1 MMRDWGL
8 GVWGWAV
15 VGIVSLLVLGSPVWA
30 CETDGRYIMGTVF
43 QATLCQA
50 EPTSQAQM
58 SAVWHEVFAT
68 AQRFDALFTTYA
80 PHSPLSHL
88 NAQAGQ
94 GLQAVPAEVSDILRI
109 SQRYADLT
117 NGAFDITVRPLLS
130 LWRQAET
137 TQTQPTVA
145 AIRHTLRFVGSQ
157 KLRFA
162 TPHQVGLPA
171 PGMALDLGGI
181 GKGYALDR
189 IAKQLHEQ
197 RLTNALLNFGQ
208 SSLWALGRPADGEGW
223 RLLLRQPNGEI
234 VGVATFSD
242 QAVSISG
249 SLGQS
254 MQVEGWRYGHII
266 DPRTGRPVQR
276 DLLACVVA
284 PSAAQAE
291 ALSTALLIL
300 GEQEGLDLIE
310 QLDGV
315 EGFLREAHGTQW
327 MTTGWERVSRFVALV
342 GAPPAP
348 PLP

>member
-1 MMRDWGL
+1 MMRGWGL
-8 GVWGWAV
+8 GIGAWTV
-15 VGIVSLLVLGSPVWA
+15 VLSLLVFGSPVRA

-43 QATLCQA
+43 QATLCRA
-50 EPTSQAQM
+50 ESVPQAQM

-68 AQRFDALFTTYA
+68 AGHFDTLFTTYT

-94 GLQAVPAEVSDILRI
+94 GLQAVPAEVSDILRL
-109 SQRYADLT
+109 SRRYADLT

-130 LWRQAET
+130 LWRHAAT
-137 TQTQPTVA
+137 TQTQPSAA
-145 AIRHTLRFVGSQ
+145 AIHHTLRFIGSQ
-157 KLRFA
+157 KLHFA
-162 TPHQVGLPA
+162 APHRVGLPA

-181 GKGYALDR
+181 GKGYALDQ
-189 IAKQLHEQ
+189 IARQLHEQ
-197 RLTNALLNFGQ
+197 GLTSALLNFGQ
-208 SSLWALGRPADGEGW
+208 SSLWAFGRPPDGEGW

-254 MQVEGWRYGHII
+254 MQVEGRRYSHII

-300 GEQEGLDLIE
+300 GEDEGLDLIE

-315 EGFLREAHGTQW
+315 EGFLREAHGKQW
-327 MTTGWERVSRFVALV
+327 MTTGWKRVSRFVALV
-342 GAPPAP
+342 GTTQAS

>member
-1 MMRDWGL
+1 MTREWGC
-8 GVWGWAV
+8 GSGAWAA
-15 VGIVSLLVLGSPVWA
+15 VGTVSLILLVLVGPVRA

-50 EPTSQAQM
+50 EAASRQQQM
-58 SAVWHEVFAT
+58 SAVWHDLFTT
-68 AQRFDALFTTYA
+68 ARRFDDLFTTYA
-80 PHSPLSHL
+80 PHSPLSRL
-88 NAQAGQ
+88 NARAGQ
-94 GLQAVPAEVSDILRI
+94 GLQAVPAEVSDILRL

-117 NGAFDITVRPLLS
+117 DGAFDITVRPLLS
-130 LWRQAET
+130 VWRHAAT
-137 TQTQPTVA
+137 TQTQPTATVM
-145 AIRHTLRFVGSQ
+145 RRTLQFVGSQ
-157 KLRFA
+157 KLHFA
-162 TPHQVGLPA
+162 APYRVGLPV

-181 GKGYALDR
+181 GKGYALDQ
-189 IAKQLHEQ
+189 IVTQLHEQ

-208 SSLWALGRPADGEGW
+208 SSLWALGRPRDGEGW
-223 RLLLRQPNGEI
+223 RLLLRQPNGEV
-234 VGVATFSD
+234 VGLATFSD
-242 QAVSISG
+242 QAISISG

-254 MQVEGWRYGHII
+254 RQVEGQRYGHII

-327 MTTGWERVSRFVALV
+327 MTTGWKRVSRFVAL
-342 GAPPAP
+342 
-348 PLP
+348 

>member
-1 MMRDWGL
+1 MMRGWGF
-8 GVWGWAV
+8 GIGGWTV
-15 VGIVSLLVLGSPVWA
+15 VGIVSLSFLALGGPVRA
-30 CETDGRYIMGTVF
+30 CEIDGRYIMGTVF

-50 EPTSQAQM
+50 EPTSQGQM
-58 SAVWHEVFAT
+58 GAVWREVFST

-94 GLQAVPAEVSDILRI
+94 GLQAVPAEVSDILRL

-130 LWRQAET
+130 LWRHAET
-137 TQTQPTVA
+137 TQTQPTA
-145 AIRHTLRFVGSQ
+145 TAIRRTLRFIGSQ
-157 KLRFA
+157 KLHFA
-162 TPHQVGLPA
+162 APHRVGLPA
-171 PGMALDLGGI
+171 PSMALDLGGI

-208 SSLWALGRPADGEGW
+208 SSLWALGRPTDGEGW

-234 VGVATFSD
+234 IGVATFSD

-254 MQVEGWRYGHII
+254 MQVEGQRYGHII

-327 MTTGWERVSRFVALV
+327 MTTGWERVSRFVTL
-342 GAPPAP
+342 
-348 PLP
+348 

>member
-1 MMRDWGL
+1 MRRDWGL
-8 GVWGWAV
+8 GVGGWGV
-15 VGIVSLLVLGSPVWA
+15 VLSLLVLSSPVRA

-43 QATLCQA
+43 QATLCPA
-50 EPTSQAQM
+50 ESRPQAQM
-58 SAVWHEVFAT
+58 IAVWHEVFAT

-94 GLQAVPAEVSDILRI
+94 GLQAVPAEVSDILRL

-117 NGAFDITVRPLLS
+117 DGAFDITVRPLLS

-137 TQTQPTVA
+137 TQTQPTAA
-145 AIRHTLRFVGSQ
+145 AIRQTLRFIGSH
-157 KLRFA
+157 KLHFA
-162 TPHQVGLPA
+162 APHQVGLPA

-189 IAKQLHEQ
+189 IAGQLQER

-208 SSLWALGRPADGEGW
+208 SSLWALGRPPDGQGW
-223 RLLLRQPNGEI
+223 RLLLRQSNGEI
-234 VGVATFSD
+234 VGLATFSD

-249 SLGQS
+249 SLGRS
-254 MQVEGWRYGHII
+254 MQVEGRRYGHII
-266 DPRTGRPVQR
+266 DPRSGRPVQR

-327 MTTGWERVSRFVALV
+327 MTTGWARISRFVAL
-342 GAPPAP
+342 
-348 PLP
+348 

>member
-1 MMRDWGL
+1 MMR
-8 GVWGWAV
+8 GWTV
-15 VGIVSLLVLGSPVWA
+15 VLSLLVLSSPVGA

-50 EPTSQAQM
+50 EPDSQGQM
-58 SAVWHEVFAT
+58 GAVWPEVFAT
-68 AQRFDALFTTYA
+68 ARRFDDLFTTYA

-88 NAQAGQ
+88 NARAGQ
-94 GLQAVPAEVSDILRI
+94 GPQAVPAEVSAVLRL
-109 SQRYADLT
+109 SQRYAALT

-137 TQTQPTVA
+137 TQTQPTA
-145 AIRHTLRFVGSQ
+145 AALRHTLRFIGSQ
-157 KLRFA
+157 KLHFA

-171 PGMALDLGGI
+171 SGMALDLGAI
-181 GKGYALDR
+181 GKGYALDQ
-189 IAKQLHEQ
+189 IAKQLREQ

-208 SSLWALGRPADGEGW
+208 SSLWALGRPPDGEGW

-234 VGVATFSD
+234 VGLATFSD
-242 QAVSISG
+242 RAISISG

-254 MQVEGWRYGHII
+254 MQVEGQRYGHII

-327 MTTGWERVSRFVALV
+327 MTTGWKRVSRFVAL
-342 GAPPAP
+342 
-348 PLP
+348 

>member
-1 MMRDWGL
+1 MMRGWGF
-8 GVWGWAV
+8 GIGAWTV
-15 VGIVSLLVLGSPVWA
+15 VLSLLVFGSPVRA

-50 EPTSQAQM
+50 ESVPQARM
-58 SAVWHEVFAT
+58 STAWHEVFAT
-68 AQRFDALFTTYA
+68 AGRFDTLFTTYA

-88 NAQAGQ
+88 NAQAGR
-94 GLQAVPAEVSDILRI
+94 GLQAVPAEVSDILRL

-130 LWRQAET
+130 LWRRAAT
-137 TQTQPTVA
+137 TQTRPTAA
-145 AIRHTLRFVGSQ
+145 AIRHTLRLIGSQ
-157 KLRFA
+157 KLHLA
-162 TPHQVGLPA
+162 APHRVGLPA

-181 GKGYALDR
+181 GKGYALDQ
-189 IAKQLHEQ
+189 IARHLHEQ
-197 RLTNALLNFGQ
+197 GLTSALLNFGQ
-208 SSLWALGRPADGEGW
+208 SSLWALGQPPDGEGW

-254 MQVEGWRYGHII
+254 MQVEGRRYGHII

-284 PSAAQAE
+284 SSAAQAE

-300 GEQEGLDLIE
+300 GEDDGLDLIE

-315 EGFLREAHGTQW
+315 EGFLREAHGKQW
-327 MTTGWERVSRFVALV
+327 MTTGWKRVSRFVALV
-342 GAPPAP
+342 GTTQTS

>member
-1 MMRDWGL
+1 MMRDWGS
-8 GVWGWAV
+8 GVRGWAA
-15 VGIVSLLVLGSPVWA
+15 VGIVSLLVLSSPISVRA

-50 EPTSQAQM
+50 ETASQQQQM
-58 SAVWHEVFAT
+58 GAVWHALFTT
-68 AQRFDALFTTYA
+68 ARRFDALFTTYA

-94 GLQAVPAEVSDILRI
+94 GLQAVPVEVDDILRL

-117 NGAFDITVRPLLS
+117 NGAFDITVRPLLR
-130 LWRQAET
+130 LWRHAAT
-137 TQTQPTVA
+137 TRIPPSPA
-145 AIRHTLRFVGSQ
+145 AIHRALRLIGSH
-157 KLRFA
+157 KLHFA
-162 TPHQVGLPA
+162 APHRVGLPA
-171 PGMALDLGGI
+171 RDMALDLGGI
-181 GKGYALDR
+181 GKGYALDQ
-189 IAKQLHEQ
+189 IARQLQEQ

-208 SSLWALGRPADGEGW
+208 SSLWALGRPPAGEGW

-254 MQVEGWRYGHII
+254 IQVEGQRYGHII

-300 GEQEGLDLIE
+300 GEDEGLGLIE
-310 QLDGV
+310 RLDGV

-327 MTTGWERVSRFVALV
+327 TTTGWRRASRFVAL
-342 GAPPAP
+342 
-348 PLP
+348 

>member
-8 GVWGWAV
+8 GVRGLAV
-15 VGIVSLLVLGSPVWA
+15 VGIASLLVLNSPRSVRA

-50 EPTSQAQM
+50 EIASQQQQM
-58 SAVWHEVFAT
+58 SAVWHALFTT
-68 AQRFDALFTTYA
+68 ARRFDALFTTYA

-94 GLQAVPAEVSDILRI
+94 GLQAVPVEVDEILRL

-117 NGAFDITVRPLLS
+117 NGAFDITVRPLLR
-130 LWRQAET
+130 LWRHAAT
-137 TQTQPTVA
+137 TRIPPSPA
-145 AIRHTLRFVGSQ
+145 AIHRALRFIGSH
-157 KLRFA
+157 KLHFA
-162 TPHQVGLPA
+162 APHRVGLPA
-171 PGMALDLGGI
+171 RGMALDLGGI
-181 GKGYALDR
+181 GKGYALDQ
-189 IAKQLHEQ
+189 IARQLQEQ

-208 SSLWALGRPADGEGW
+208 SSLWALGRPPAGEGW
-223 RLLLRQPNGEI
+223 RLLVRQPNGEI

-254 MQVEGWRYGHII
+254 IQVEGRRYGHII

-300 GEQEGLDLIE
+300 GEDEGLDLIE
-310 QLDGV
+310 RLDGV
-315 EGFLREAHGTQW
+315 EGFLHEAHGTPW
-327 MTTGWERVSRFVALV
+327 MTTGWKRVSRFVAL
-342 GAPPAP
+342 
-348 PLP
+348 

>member
-1 MMRDWGL
+1 MKRDWGL
-8 GVWGWAV
+8 GIGGWGV
-15 VGIVSLLVLGSPVWA
+15 VLSLLVLSSPVRA

-43 QATLCQA
+43 QATLCPA
-50 EPTSQAQM
+50 ELTSQGKL

-94 GLQAVPAEVSDILRI
+94 GLQAVPAEVSDILQL

-137 TQTQPTVA
+137 TQIPPTTA
-145 AIRHTLRFVGSQ
+145 KIRRTLRSVGSQ
-157 KLRFA
+157 KIQFA
-162 TPHQVGLPA
+162 APHRVGLPA

-189 IAKQLHEQ
+189 IAGQLHEQ

-208 SSLWALGRPADGEGW
+208 SSLWALGRPPDGEGW
-223 RLLLRQPNGEI
+223 RLLLRQPNGEV
-234 VGVATFSD
+234 VGLATFSD

-249 SLGQS
+249 SLGRS
-254 MQVEGWRYGHII
+254 MQVEGRRYGHII

-284 PSAAQAE
+284 SSAAQAE

-315 EGFLREAHGTQW
+315 EGFLREAYGTQW

-342 GAPPAP
+342 GASQAS

>member
-1 MMRDWGL
+1 MRRARDWRL
-8 GVWGWAV
+8 GAGSWT
-15 VGIVSLLVLGSPVWA
+15 VGALVSLLVLSSPVRA

-50 EPTSQAQM
+50 EPVPQGQT
-58 SAVWHEVFAT
+58 SAVWHEVFTT
-68 AQRFDALFTTYA
+68 AQRFDNLFTTYA

-94 GLQAVPAEVSDILRI
+94 GFQAVPAEVSEILRL
-109 SQRYADLT
+109 SQRYAALT

-130 LWRQAET
+130 LWRHAAT
-137 TQTQPTVA
+137 TRTQPTAA
-145 AIRHTLRFVGSQ
+145 AIRHTLRFIGSQ
-157 KLRFA
+157 KLHFA
-162 TPHQVGLPA
+162 APHRVGLPV

-208 SSLWALGRPADGEGW
+208 SSLWALGHPPDEEGW

-234 VGVATFSD
+234 VGAATFSD

-254 MQVEGWRYGHII
+254 MQVEGRRYGHII

-327 MTTGWERVSRFVALV
+327 MTTGWERGSRFVAL
-342 GAPPAP
+342 
-348 PLP
+348 

>member
-1 MMRDWGL
+1 MRKGWGL
-8 GVWGWAV
+8 GGGGWTV
-15 VGIVSLLVLGSPVWA
+15 VGIVSLLVVGSPVRA
-30 CETDGRYIMGTVF
+30 CETDGRYSMGTVF
-43 QATLCQA
+43 QATLCRS
-50 EPTSQAQM
+50 ESIPQAQM

-68 AQRFDALFTTYA
+68 AQRFDTLFTTYA
-80 PHSPLSHL
+80 PHSPLNRL

-94 GLQAVPAEVSDILRI
+94 GLQAVPAEVSDILRL
-109 SQRYADLT
+109 SQRYAALT

-137 TQTQPTVA
+137 TQTPPTAA
-145 AIRHTLRFVGSQ
+145 AIRRTLRFVGSQ
-157 KLRFA
+157 KLYFA
-162 TPHQVGLPA
+162 APHQVGLPA
-171 PGMALDLGGI
+171 PGIALDLGGI

-189 IAKQLHEQ
+189 VARQLHEQ

-208 SSLWALGRPADGEGW
+208 SSLWALGRPSDGEGW

-234 VGVATFSD
+234 VGLATFSD

-254 MQVEGWRYGHII
+254 LQVEGRRYGHII
-266 DPRTGRPVQR
+266 DPRSGRPVQR

-300 GEQEGLDLIE
+300 GEQEGLALIE

-327 MTTGWERVSRFVALV
+327 MTTGWERVSRFVALA
-342 GAPPAP
+342 GAS

>member
-1 MMRDWGL
+1 MMGGWGL
-8 GVWGWAV
+8 GVGGWTV
-15 VGIVSLLVLGSPVWA
+15 VGIVSLSFLALGGPVRA

-50 EPTSQAQM
+50 EPTSQGQM
-58 SAVWHEVFAT
+58 GAVWREVFAT

-94 GLQAVPAEVSDILRI
+94 GLQAVPAEVSDILRL

-130 LWRQAET
+130 LWRHAET
-137 TQTQPTVA
+137 TQTQPTA
-145 AIRHTLRFVGSQ
+145 TAIRRTLRFIGSQ
-157 KLRFA
+157 KLHFA
-162 TPHQVGLPA
+162 APHRVGLPA
-171 PGMALDLGGI
+171 PSMALDLGGI

-208 SSLWALGRPADGEGW
+208 SSLWALGRPTDGEGW

-234 VGVATFSD
+234 IGVATFSD

-254 MQVEGWRYGHII
+254 MQVEGQRYGHII

-327 MTTGWERVSRFVALV
+327 MTTGWERVSHFVTL
-342 GAPPAP
+342 
-348 PLP
+348 

>member
-1 MMRDWGL
+1 MTRGWGF
-8 GVWGWAV
+8 GMGGWTV
-15 VGIVSLLVLGSPVWA
+15 VLSLLALSSPVRA

-43 QATLCQA
+43 QATLCPA
-50 EPTSQAQM
+50 ESILQAQM
-58 SAVWHEVFAT
+58 STVWHEVFTT
-68 AQRFDALFTTYA
+68 AQRFDALFTTYTL
-80 PHSPLSHL
+80 HSPLSRL

-117 NGAFDITVRPLLS
+117 NGAFDITMRPLLS
-130 LWRQAET
+130 LWRQAEM
-137 TQTQPTVA
+137 TQTQPTA
-145 AIRHTLRFVGSQ
+145 PAIRRTLRLIGSQ
-157 KLRFA
+157 KLQFA
-162 TPHQVGLPA
+162 APHHVGLST
-171 PGMALDLGGI
+171 PGMMLDLGGI
-181 GKGYALDR
+181 GKGYTLDQ
-189 IAKQLHEQ
+189 IVEQLHEQ

-208 SSLWALGRPADGEGW
+208 SSLWALGQPPDGEGW
-223 RLLLRQPNGEI
+223 RLLLRQPNGES

-254 MQVEGWRYGHII
+254 MQVEGRRYGHII

-300 GEQEGLDLIE
+300 GEQEGLGLIE

-315 EGFLREAHGTQW
+315 EGFLREAHGPQW
-327 MTTGWERVSRFVALV
+327 MTTGWKRVSRFVAL
-342 GAPPAP
+342 
-348 PLP
+348 

>member
-1 MMRDWGL
+1 MMRGWGF
-8 GVWGWAV
+8 GIGAWTV
-15 VGIVSLLVLGSPVWA
+15 VLSLLVFGSPVRA

-50 EPTSQAQM
+50 ESTPQARM

-68 AQRFDALFTTYA
+68 AGRFDDLFTIYA

-88 NAQAGQ
+88 NAQAGR
-94 GLQAVPAEVSDILRI
+94 GLQAVPAEVSDILRL
-109 SQRYADLT
+109 SRRYADLT

-130 LWRQAET
+130 LWRHAAT
-137 TQTQPTVA
+137 TQTQPTAA
-145 AIRHTLRFVGSQ
+145 AIRRTLGFIGSQ
-157 KLRFA
+157 KLHFA
-162 TPHQVGLPA
+162 APHRVGLPA

-189 IAKQLHEQ
+189 IARQLHER

-208 SSLWALGRPADGEGW
+208 SSLWASGRPPDGEGW

-254 MQVEGWRYGHII
+254 MQVEGRRYGHII

-300 GEQEGLDLIE
+300 GEREGLDLIE

-342 GAPPAP
+342 GTTQAS

>member
-1 MMRDWGL
+1 MMRAWGL
-8 GVWGWAV
+8 GIGGWAA
-15 VGIVSLLVLGSPVWA
+15 VGTVSLSLLVLVGPVRA
-30 CETDGRYIMGTVF
+30 CETDGHYIMGTVF

-50 EPTSQAQM
+50 EPASQGQM
-58 SAVWHEVFAT
+58 SAVWHALFTT
-68 AQRFDALFTTYA
+68 ARRFDNLFTTYA

-94 GLQAVPAEVSDILRI
+94 GLQAVPAEVVDILRL

-130 LWRQAET
+130 LWRHAAT
-137 TQTQPTVA
+137 TQTPPSVA
-145 AIRHTLRFVGSQ
+145 AIRHTLRFIGSH
-157 KLRFA
+157 KLHFA
-162 TPHQVGLPA
+162 APHRVGLSA
-171 PGMALDLGGI
+171 RGMALDLGGI

-197 RLTNALLNFGQ
+197 RLTDALLNFGQ
-208 SSLWALGRPADGEGW
+208 SSLWALGRPPDGQGW

-234 VGVATFSD
+234 VGLATFSD

-254 MQVEGWRYGHII
+254 MQVEGQRYGHTI

-300 GEQEGLDLIE
+300 GEDEGLDLIE
-310 QLDGV
+310 RLDGV
-315 EGFLREAHGTQW
+315 EGFLHEAPGTQW
-327 MTTGWERVSRFVALV
+327 MTTGWKRVSRFVAL
-342 GAPPAP
+342 
-348 PLP
+348 

>member
-1 MMRDWGL
+1 MMR
-8 GVWGWAV
+8 GWTV
-15 VGIVSLLVLGSPVWA
+15 VGIISLLALGSPVRA

-50 EPTSQAQM
+50 EPPSEEQL
-58 SAVWHEVFAT
+58 SATWDEVFA
-68 AQRFDALFTTYA
+68 AARRFDALFTTYT

-94 GLQAVPAEVSDILRI
+94 GLQTVPAEVSDIVRL
-109 SQRYADLT
+109 SQHYTALT
-117 NGAFDITVRPLLS
+117 NGAFDITVRPLLR
-130 LWRQAET
+130 LWRQAAT
-137 TQTQPTVA
+137 TQTQPAAA
-145 AIRHTLRFVGSQ
+145 AIRHTLRFIGSH

-162 TPHQVGLPA
+162 APHRVGLPA
-171 PGMALDLGGI
+171 SGMALDLGGI

-189 IAKQLHEQ
+189 IAKRLYEQ
-197 RLTNALLNFGQ
+197 GRPNALLNFGQ
-208 SSLWALGRPADGEGW
+208 SSLWALGRPHDGEGW

-234 VGVATFSD
+234 VGLATFSD
-242 QAVSISG
+242 QALSISG

-254 MQVEGWRYGHII
+254 LKVAGQRYGHII

-291 ALSTALLIL
+291 ALSTTLLIL
-300 GEQEGLDLIE
+300 GEQEGLGLIE

-315 EGFLREAHGTQW
+315 EGLLHEAQGKQW
-327 MTTGWERVSRFVALV
+327 MTTGWKRVSRFVAL
-342 GAPPAP
+342 
-348 PLP
+348 